1 MISSSVI
8 ILLSSSATS
17 PRSSFVPL
25 DAIETHTCTP
35 GCEGRFICC
44 VYSTANSL
52 KWKIFCQ
59 KKKKRKKEKN
69 IFFLT
74 HHLRGALRKS
84 LFSSSSH
91 LKTFRK
97 ACYYQ
102 SIHFHFPLLPYF
114 RNHVPEFSVPLIL
127 WLPGINIC
135 RNTRKAGL
143 KLWHRCENSWK

>member
-1 MISSSVI
+1 MLRLQHSRLSDVENIS
-8 ILLSSSATS
+8 
-17 PRSSFVPL
+17 PK
-25 DAIETHTCTP
+25 E
-35 GCEGRFICC
+35 
-44 VYSTANSL
+44 
-52 KWKIFCQ
+52 
-59 KKKKRKKEKN
+59 KKRKKEKN

-114 RNHVPEFSVPLIL
+114 RNHVPEFSAPL
-127 WLPGINIC
+127 NIVTS
-135 RNTRKAGL
+135 RNKYL
-143 KLWHRCENSWK
+143 SKHKKS

>member
-1 MISSSVI
+1 MLRLQHSRLSDVEN
-8 ILLSSSATS
+8 IL
-17 PRSSFVPL
+17 PK
-25 DAIETHTCTP
+25 E
-35 GCEGRFICC
+35 
-44 VYSTANSL
+44 
-52 KWKIFCQ
+52 
-59 KKKKRKKEKN
+59 KKRKKEKEKN

-114 RNHVPEFSVPLIL
+114 RNHVPEFSAPLIL
-127 WLPGINIC
+127 
-135 RNTRKAGL
+135 
-143 KLWHRCENSWK
+143 